1 MSQKMNTFIRAGLA
15 LIGVLALSM
24 VLSGGPVQGE
34 NEIIRTIAGTG
45 MGGFSGDGGPAVQ
58 AELNTMQGLA
68 IDAQGNL
75 YIAEPTNQVVRKVD
89 AATGI
94 ISRIAGLGPNRAG
107 FNGDR
112 QPALEAMLASPTDV
126 VADAQ
131 GNLYIADN
139 GNHRIRR
146 IDRNGIITTVAGTG
160 EPGFSGDGGL
170 ATAAR
175 LMNPSAL
182 ALDVEGNLYIADVGN
197 NRIRRVDRATGI
209 ITTVAGS
216 GARGF
221 AGDGGPATAAA
232 FNGLRGLAIGPGGDL
247 FVADFFNQRVR
258 RISADGTITTVAGNG
273 TFNISNEQQLG
284 DGGPATQAVVRWP
297 IDVAV
302 DQVGNLYIAEN
313 ASHRIR
319 RVTPDGIIT
328 TVVGS
333 GSPLFGGFSGDGG
346 PARQARLNLPSGIAV
361 DGLGN
366 LYISDAG
373 NFRVRKVSPR

>member
-1 MSQKMNTFIRAGLA
+1 
-15 LIGVLALSM
+15 
-24 VLSGGPVQGE
+24 
-34 NEIIRTIAGTG
+34 
-45 MGGFSGDGGPAVQ
+45 
-58 AELNTMQGLA
+58 
-68 IDAQGNL
+68 
-75 YIAEPTNQVVRKVD
+75 
-89 AATGI
+89 
-94 ISRIAGLGPNRAG
+94 
-107 FNGDR
+107 
-112 QPALEAMLASPTDV
+112 
-126 VADAQ
+126 
-131 GNLYIADN
+131 
-139 GNHRIRR
+139 
-146 IDRNGIITTVAGTG
+146 TTVAGTG
-160 EPGFSGDGGL
+160 EPGFSGDGGP

-182 ALDVEGNLYIADVGN
+182 ALDAEGNLYIADVGN

-232 FNGLRGLAIGPGGDL
+232 FNGLRGLAIGPSGDL

-273 TFNISNEQQLG
+273 TFNISSEQQLG
-284 DGGPATQAVVRWP
+284 DGGPASQAVVRWP

-302 DQVGNLYIAEN
+302 DQAGNLYIAEN

-361 DGLGN
+361 DGSGN